1 MRVLHPHPFL
11 CEIFGVRLRTAALV
25 ATLGVAAAGG
35 PALGQD
41 DEARF
46 SGWTQVESAGETRAF
61 KESMRGGNAFDA
73 AARGFLEQIALP
85 QLELEANRTSIERV
99 RKRMREFL
107 LGDIANEKA
116 ADEATKT
123 FLTYMESLADKQDAD
138 LVVRVNAMLMI
149 GELQGVD
156 RKPLQAAAAVLAKAV
171 SNTKLPQAVR
181 IAACVGL
188 ARHVEATKG
197 LVDEQERMAAVANPV
212 IVSILKEATPPEA
225 AVGNDW
231 LASRCLSMLPL
242 LGPAAPATIAEV
254 VRILG
259 DDGRSI
265 NVKVRAA
272 AALAAIAGPDS
283 KVDVAALVASIGRL
297 AIVSLERDASVA
309 DRILLERQAGG
320 LPDGGSPAF
329 APPAMLVDPSGQ
341 PVVEQLIPREV
352 CRRAAWRLAVLA
364 DAILADDSKR
374 GLALLDA
381 AGQPA
386 FGELAQSLRRAAMEL
401 DANPDEATLR
411 QALAD
416 LKPPAPVAGNDSENN
431 PDSADDKP

>member
-1 MRVLHPHPFL
+1 M
-11 CEIFGVRLRTAALV
+11 G
-25 ATLGVAAAGG
+25 AGG
-35 PALGQD
+35 TALGQD

-46 SGWTQVESAGETRAF
+46 SGWTQVESAGETRTY

-123 FLTYMESLADKQDAD
+123 FLTYMESLADKQDVD

-156 RKPLQAAAAVLAKAV
+156 RKPLPAAAAVLAKAV
-171 SNTKLPQAVR
+171 SNTTLPQAVR

-197 LVDEQERMAAVANPV
+197 LVDEQQRMAAVANPV

-225 AVGNDW
+225 AVGSDW

-242 LGPAAPATIAEV
+242 LGPAAPATVGEV
-254 VRILG
+254 ARILG

-265 NVKVRAA
+265 NVRVRAA
-272 AALAAIAGPDS
+272 AALAAVAGPDS

-297 AIVSLERDASVA
+297 AIVSLERDASAA

-320 LPDGGSPAF
+320 LPDGSSPAF

-364 DAILADDSKR
+364 DAILTDDSKR

-386 FGELAQSLRRAAMEL
+386 FGELAQTLRRAALEL
-401 DANPDEATLR
+401 DANPEEATLR

-416 LKPPAPVAGNDSENN
+416 LKPPAPVAGNDSEDN